1 MRSYTKRNIKK
12 PPSKRR
18 TRRVQRGGTVEYDEK
33 FVRLYYFPLSIKT
46 TLLKTPG
53 LIEDIDTFAA
63 GNAPPVIACWLDA
76 SNPYGNGT
84 RPTTGALPFAI
95 WTDLSPFKRRVATI
109 NTLIEYGD
117 VGPFIGSISSGTNI
131 LTIESFTTSN
141 KAVIAFKRV
150 ITATGIPAGTFIKGQ
165 QSIATS
171 ANGVPGKEGV
181 YLLNNT
187 ATANITSATFGYETT
202 TGYKTAIATENYTP
216 AGSVI
221 TKYPSATFGQF
232 GVPSVSVSGGYMIP
246 SFPRSKNYTT
256 FMVLCL
262 DGLRNAGTLF
272 MHSGT
277 TNTDNTKM
285 IHSKLTGT
293 TTGTIGINTQG
304 FTSSNVNTVS
314 IFSAN
319 TLTYFLVS
327 MTGTSAGITTIRIF
341 NSSGNELYTT
351 SQTANAVVPDVTDTN
366 HSPLFIG
373 RTNSFY
379 VSNVQPNVFTGNIH
393 EFIYVQ
399 GAILEEDRNLIEAYL
414 VRKWGTIYDSA
425 GTAILGKPIQLN
437 ANHPYNWYGG
447 NFGVDLDT
455 GYSAWY
461 RVTSGATAS
470 GQIASAATAS
480 APIGYANILKG
491 LDIPNGRFIFKFGAT
506 REKII
511 VSISPGLVIPDGVF
525 NYTTPVRYI
534 RIRPPAVDGTGTI
547 SLSQIFVRNQN
558 GTEMLSLAPQSPL
571 FLPNKIIYA
580 SGTFSGR
587 SPTKLIDGVT
597 TARAD
602 GPNIWKNNGSRNDF
616 VEIDLGSLV
625 VISEIEIYGV
635 NASTTTALN
644 TVLDPNLKNMRLELN
659 TTTDATDII
668 NDIITASTARASAA
682 IASGQIASAAIASVP
697 VASGQRASAAIASA
711 ATASGQIASA
721 AIGIGNFPSMGRF
734 VYFYGTTSQS
744 LCVSTAISPPNS
756 GCISGSYGY
765 TTPVR
770 YIRISPPA
778 VDGTGTISLSQIIV
792 TDRNTVNISTGK
804 PVYASGTFSGRS
816 PRTLVDGVT
825 TTRTD
830 GPNIWKN
837 KGSRNDFVEI
847 DLGSLIVVSGVNI
860 LGLTATTNDPNMK
873 NVRLEV
879 KTDTDEYIKAFF
891 DTPMKYY
898 PAIMNGELIGKDLQ
912 IVTTNYTDSKD
923 PVIIR
928 ARKNV
933 VFIAYHE
940 DPTGNTTKLV
950 AFDVDPDVNGIIRG
964 TCKWY
969 TGTADLYDPDNWPT
983 YNTVETGKYV
993 VQLLGYLPGQLASS
1007 AVGYNTALLRDSAS
1021 AAIASWQIAS
1031 AATASAA
1038 TASGQI
1044 ASAAI
1049 ASGQIASG
1057 QRASAAIASGQI
1069 ASTAIASAAIASGQR
1084 ASAAI
1089 ASGQIASTAIASASI
1104 ASAPVASAAIASA
1117 AIASGQRASA
1127 AIASGQIASTAIA
1140 SAAEVSGQ
1148 QASAAYA
1155 SGQQAS
1161 TANAS
1166 GQQASAAYA
1175 SGQQASAAEV
1185 SGQQASAAYASG
1197 QQASTAYASGQQA
1210 STAYASGQQ
1219 ASAAEVSGQ
1228 QASTANASGQQ
1239 ASAAYASGQQA
1250 SAAEVSGQQA
1260 STANASGQQ
1269 ASTAYASGQQASAAY
1284 ASGQQASAAE
1294 VSGQQASTANASG
1307 QQASTAYASGQ
1318 QASAAYASGQQAS
1331 TANASGQQ
1339 ASTANASGQQASAA
1353 NASGQQASAAYASGQ
1368 QASAAEVS
1376 GQQAS
1381 TANASGQQ
1389 ASTANAS
1396 GQQASAAYA
1405 SGQQASTANASGQ
1418 QASAQMASAAQASA
1432 AYASGQQ
1439 ASAAYASAQMA
1450 SAAQVSAAYASRQ
1463 IASNAIASN
1472 ALGLKWLGHDPPIG
1486 KFIIRPIRP

>member
-46 TLLKTPG
+46 TLLRTPG
-53 LIEDIDTFAA
+53 LIEDIDIFAA

-84 RPTTGALPFAI
+84 RPTMGGTFGL
-95 WTDLSPFKRRVATI
+95 WTDLSPFKRRVAGI
-109 NTLIEYGD
+109 NTLVEYGD

-131 LTIESFTTSN
+131 LTIESFTTSNNTYN

-202 TGYKTAIATENYTP
+202 TGYKTAIATENIGGTAVFKP
-216 AGSVI
+216 
-221 TKYPSATFGQF
+221 TMYPSATFGQF
-232 GVPSVSVSGGYMIP
+232 GVPSVSVSGSHMIS

-262 DGLRNAGTLF
+262 EGLRNAGTLF

-293 TTGTIGINTQG
+293 TTSICINTQG
-304 FTSSNVNTVS
+304 LTSSNVNTVS
-314 IFSAN
+314 SFTAN
-319 TLTYFLVS
+319 TLNYFLVS

-341 NSSGNELYTT
+341 NSSGNELYMT

-379 VSNVQPNVFTGNIH
+379 VSNVQPNVFTGNMH

-414 VRKWGTIYDSA
+414 VRKWGTIYNSA
-425 GTAILGKPIQLN
+425 GTGLLGKPIQLN

-558 GTEMLSLAPQSPL
+558 GTEMVSLNPF

-587 SPTKLIDGVT
+587 SPTTLIDGIT

-602 GPNIWKNNGSRNDF
+602 GPKIWKNNGSRNDF

-625 VISEIEIYGV
+625 VITEVEILGV
-635 NASTTTALN
+635 NTSASTAFN

-697 VASGQRASAAIASA
+697 VASGQIASAAIASA
-711 ATASGQIASA
+711 AT
-721 AIGIGNFPSMGRF
+721 
-734 VYFYGTTSQS
+734 
-744 LCVSTAISPPNS
+744 
-756 GCISGSYGY
+756 
-765 TTPVR
+765 
-770 YIRISPPA
+770 
-778 VDGTGTISLSQIIV
+778 
-792 TDRNTVNISTGK
+792 
-804 PVYASGTFSGRS
+804 
-816 PRTLVDGVT
+816 
-825 TTRTD
+825 
-830 GPNIWKN
+830 
-837 KGSRNDFVEI
+837 
-847 DLGSLIVVSGVNI
+847 
-860 LGLTATTNDPNMK
+860 
-873 NVRLEV
+873 
-879 KTDTDEYIKAFF
+879 
-891 DTPMKYY
+891 
-898 PAIMNGELIGKDLQ
+898 
-912 IVTTNYTDSKD
+912 
-923 PVIIR
+923 
-928 ARKNV
+928 
-933 VFIAYHE
+933 
-940 DPTGNTTKLV
+940 
-950 AFDVDPDVNGIIRG
+950 
-964 TCKWY
+964 
-969 TGTADLYDPDNWPT
+969 
-983 YNTVETGKYV
+983 
-993 VQLLGYLPGQLASS
+993 
-1007 AVGYNTALLRDSAS
+1007 
-1021 AAIASWQIAS
+1021 
-1031 AATASAA
+1031 
-1038 TASGQI
+1038 
-1044 ASAAI
+1044 
-1049 ASGQIASG
+1049 ASG

-1069 ASTAIASAAIASGQR
+1069 AS
-1084 ASAAI
+1084 
-1089 ASGQIASTAIASASI
+1089 
-1104 ASAPVASAAIASA
+1104 AAIASA
-1117 AIASGQRASA
+1117 ATASGQRASA

-1161 TANAS
+1161 AAYAS

-1197 QQASTAYASGQQA
+1197 QQASAAYASGQKA
-1210 STAYASGQQ
+1210 SAANASGQQ

-1228 QASTANASGQQ
+1228 QASTA
-1239 ASAAYASGQQA
+1239 Y
-1250 SAAEVSGQQA
+1250 
-1260 STANASGQQ
+1260 ASGQQ

-1294 VSGQQASTANASG
+1294 VSGQQASTAYASGQQVSAAYASGQQASAAYASGQQASTQMASAAQASTAYASGQQVSAAYASGQQASTANASGQQASTQMASAAQASAAYASG

-1331 TANASGQQ
+1331 VQMAS
-1339 ASTANASGQQASAA
+1339 AAQASA
-1353 NASGQQASAAYASGQ
+1353 
-1368 QASAAEVS
+1368 
-1376 GQQAS
+1376 
-1381 TANASGQQ
+1381 
-1389 ASTANAS
+1389 ANAS

-1418 QASAQMASAAQASA
+1418 QASVQMASAAQASAANASGQQVSAAYASGQQASTANASGQQASVQMASAAQASAAYASGQQASAAYASGQQASAAYASGQQASTQMASAAQASA

>member
-53 LIEDIDTFAA
+53 LIEDIDIFAA

-76 SNPYGNGT
+76 SNPYGDGT
-84 RPTTGALPFAI
+84 RPTTGGSLAI
-95 WTDLSPFKRRVATI
+95 WKDLSPFKRRVATFSTI
-109 NTLIEYGD
+109 GEYGD

-131 LTIESFTTSN
+131 LTIESFTTGSH
-141 KAVIAFKRV
+141 AVIAFKRV

-171 ANGVPGKEGV
+171 ANGVPGKQGV

-202 TGYKTAIATENYTP
+202 TGYKTAIATENISSAANFRP
-216 AGSVI
+216 AI
-221 TKYPSATFGQF
+221 YPSATFWQF
-232 GVPSVSVSGGYMIP
+232 GVPSVTITGSYMIP

-262 DGLRNAGTLF
+262 DGLRNYGTLF

-293 TTGTIGINTQG
+293 TTSIAINTQG

-314 IFSAN
+314 GFTSS

-373 RTNSFY
+373 RTNSFF
-379 VSNVQPNVFTGNIH
+379 VSNVQPNVFTGNMH

-425 GTAILGKPIQLN
+425 GTSILGKPIQLN
-437 ANHPYNWYGG
+437 ANHPYNWYAG
-447 NFGVDLDT
+447 NFTVDSDT
-455 GYSAWY
+455 GHSAWY

-491 LDIPNGRFIFKFGAT
+491 LDIPNGRFIFKLGAT

-547 SLSQIFVRNQN
+547 SLSQITVLNQN
-558 GTEMLSLAPQSPL
+558 GTNILTGISPQNPA

-587 SPTKLIDGVT
+587 SPTTLIDGVT

-635 NASTTTALN
+635 NASTTLK
-644 TVLDPNLKNMRLELN
+644 LDPNLKNMRLELN

-668 NDIITASTARASAA
+668 NEYYTASGQRASAA
-682 IASGQIASAAIASVP
+682 IASGQIASASIASVP

-711 ATASGQIASA
+711 ATASGQRASA
-721 AIGIGNFPSMGRF
+721 AIAIGNFPSMGRF
-734 VYFYGTTSQS
+734 VYFYGSTLQS
-744 LCVSTAISPPNS
+744 ICVSTAISPPKSN
-756 GCISGSYGY
+756 CIYGSYGY

-847 DLGSLIVVSGVNI
+847 DLGSLIVVSGVSI
-860 LGLTATTNDPNMK
+860 LGLMATFNDPNLK
-873 NVRLEV
+873 NMRLEV

-1038 TASGQI
+1038 TASGQR

-1069 ASTAIASAAIASGQR
+1069 ASAAIASVPVASGQR

-1104 ASAPVASAAIASA
+1104 ASAPVASAAIAS
-1117 AIASGQRASA
+1117 GQRASA
-1127 AIASGQIASTAIA
+1127 AIASGQIASTPIA
-1140 SAAEVSGQ
+1140 SAAI
-1148 QASAAYA
+1148 
-1155 SGQQAS
+1155 
-1161 TANAS
+1161 
-1166 GQQASAAYA
+1166 
-1175 SGQQASAAEV
+1175 
-1185 SGQQASAAYASG
+1185 
-1197 QQASTAYASGQQA
+1197 
-1210 STAYASGQQ
+1210 
-1219 ASAAEVSGQ
+1219 
-1228 QASTANASGQQ
+1228 
-1239 ASAAYASGQQA
+1239 
-1250 SAAEVSGQQA
+1250 
-1260 STANASGQQ
+1260 ASGQQ

-1284 ASGQQASAAE
+1284 ASGQQASAVYASGQQASAAE
-1294 VSGQQASTANASG
+1294 VSGQQAST
-1307 QQASTAYASGQ
+1307 
-1318 QASAAYASGQQAS
+1318 AYASGQQAS

-1353 NASGQQASAAYASGQ
+1353 EVSGQQASAAYASGQQASAAYASGQ
-1368 QASAAEVS
+1368 QASAA
-1376 GQQAS
+1376 
-1381 TANASGQQ
+1381 
-1389 ASTANAS
+1389 
-1396 GQQASAAYA
+1396 Y
-1405 SGQQASTANASGQ
+1405 ASGQ